1 MIVGIVQIKQSS
13 DMTTRN
19 LSTLH
24 PFEFIVYHSSFIIP
38 STMIQKINRRNFI
51 KISGLTGT
59 GLILSFPL
67 IAQTEKKPTFTFEPN
82 GFLKIGADNSIL
94 IFAKNPEIGQG
105 VKTSLPMIIA
115 EELEVD
121 WEQIEVQQ
129 ANYKFD
135 KSLGS
140 QFAGGSTA
148 IKDNWE
154 SLRKVGASAKEMLI
168 KAAANQWEITIE
180 NCYAQSGKVFNRS
193 NKEVLTYG
201 EIAEAASRL
210 TIPEKPVLKD
220 PKDFK
225 IIGTA
230 KANVD
235 SRAIATGQPIF
246 GLDAKP
252 KGMLTAAIVK
262 CPVFGGTIKHIQS
275 AAALA
280 VPGVE
285 QVVEISAAANPTQ
298 RVAGVAVI
306 AKNTWAAFKG
316 KNALQVE
323 WDLGEGATESSI
335 ALQQQMNEKTSKV
348 GEIQLREDG
357 NITEALKHADKLLEA
372 TYEVPFLYHA
382 TMEPMNYIADVKA
395 DSIECWGSTQVPSSV
410 SYYANKITGIPREN
424 IKVYQARTGGGF
436 GRRLTADY
444 ASEAIYLS
452 HKIGKPVQIIWTR
465 EEDLQHDYYRPMGMY
480 KLKGGL
486 DKSGN
491 ITAWHINAATTSRY
505 LFRKADVSPHGTELF
520 PDGFPAGFIPN
531 FKMEYSPITTQ
542 VSTGA
547 WRAPGHNAT
556 CFVDQSFLDEL
567 VVAADK
573 DPIDFRLALLGE
585 ADKEMPYDD
594 HGGPTYLTARLKNV
608 IKKVAALSN
617 WNQPAAKGIFRGFA
631 AHFMFGAYVA
641 EVIEISLGED
651 NRPIIEKVYAVV
663 DCGIVVN
670 KLGALAQI
678 EGGIIDG
685 LSATIYGGITI
696 QNGRVVQSNFHDYPM
711 LRLPESPEVIVELID
726 SQAHPEGLGEI
737 SLPTVSAAL
746 CNAIF
751 RATGKRIRQLP
762 LKNSAVFS

>member
-1 MIVGIVQIKQSS
+1 
-13 DMTTRN
+13 
-19 LSTLH
+19 
-24 PFEFIVYHSSFIIP
+24 
-38 STMIQKINRRNFI
+38 MIQKINRRNFI

-67 IAQTEKKPTFTFEPN
+67 LAQQEKGTKKTVELN
-82 GFLKIGADNSIL
+82 AFLKIGTDNRVT

-121 WEQIEVQQ
+121 WEQIDIQQ
-129 ANYKFD
+129 ADYKFD

-148 IKDNWE
+148 IKNNWE
-154 SLRKVGASAKEMLI
+154 VLRKAGASAKEMLVQ
-168 KAAANQWEITIE
+168 AAATKWAIQVEH
-180 NCYAQSGKVFNRS
+180 CYAQSGKIYNRL
-193 NKEVLTYG
+193 NRQVIAYG
-201 EIAEAASRL
+201 ELAEAAEEL
-210 TIPEKPVLKD
+210 TIPEKPKLKD

-225 IIGTA
+225 IIGSA

-235 SRAIATGQPIF
+235 SRAIATGQSIF

-252 KGMLTAAIVK
+252 KGMLTAAIAK
-262 CPVFGGTIKHIQS
+262 SPVFGGSVKSIN
-275 AAALA
+275 AAPALA
-280 VPGVE
+280 IPGVE
-285 QVVEISAAANPTQ
+285 QVVEIPAAENPTQ
-298 RVAGVAVI
+298 RIAGVAII

-323 WDLGEGATESSI
+323 WGLEERDTESTT
-335 ALQQQMNEKTSKV
+335 ALRQRMEEKINKT
-348 GEIQLREDG
+348 GEIPLRNDG
-357 NITEALKHADKLLEA
+357 DVEVAFAQADKILEA
-372 TYEVPFLYHA
+372 TYEAPFLYHA

-395 DSIECWGSTQVPSSV
+395 DSVECWGSTQVPGSV
-410 SYYANKITGIPREN
+410 SYYANKITGISREN
-424 IKVYQARTGGGF
+424 IKVYQSRTGGGF

-465 EEDLQHDYYRPMGMY
+465 EDDLQHDYYRPMGRY
-480 KLKGGL
+480 KLKAGL
-486 DKSGN
+486 DKTGS
-491 ITAWHINAATTSRY
+491 IIAWHINAATTSRY
-505 LFRKADVSPHGTELF
+505 LFRKSKDSPHGTELF

-531 FKMEYSPITTQ
+531 FKMEYSPIATS

-567 VVAADK
+567 AVASDK
-573 DPIDFRLALLGE
+573 DPIDFRLALMGE
-585 ADKEMPYDD
+585 ADKIMPYDD
-594 HGGPTYLTARLKNV
+594 HGGPTYSTARLKNV
-608 IKKVAALSN
+608 IKKVATLSR
-617 WNQPAAKGIFRGFA
+617 WSQPSARGKFRGFA

-651 NRPIIEKVYAVV
+651 NRPVVEKVYAVV

-696 QNGRVVQSNFHDYPM
+696 QNGRAVQSNFHDYPM
-711 LRLPESPEVIVELID
+711 LRLPESPEIIVDLID
-726 SQAHPEGLGEI
+726 STEHPEGLGEI

-746 CNAIF
+746 CNAIY
-751 RATGKRIRQLP
+751 RATGKRVRELP
-762 LKNSAVFS
+762 LKNSEVFS